1 MFLWCMSTRFIPI
14 DHNQPLLLAPDLRDW
29 IPDDDLVHFV
39 IEAVN
44 GLDLNV
50 FKVNVKGSGSAQYP
64 PHVMLALLIYCYA
77 NGIFSSRRIER
88 ATYRDI
94 AVHYLTGD
102 THPDHDTI
110 AKFRRENFDAV
121 AACFVHVLELAQEM
135 RLLKV
140 GTVSIDGTKIKAN
153 ASKQK
158 SIRYDRAGQLIKQ
171 LDLEVQAL
179 MEKAETVDRSDEVD
193 GQSLPKELAY
203 RNKLKEK
210 LEQARQRIEE
220 RAERKAQ
227 SEQAEYE
234 RKCQARKQ
242 RNGRGRPLKKP
253 VSTPEPKATDNLSDP
268 DSSLMRKNRYSD
280 FEQAYNAQAS
290 VDADGSQLVL
300 STHVTQCV
308 NDSNELLPAVQG
320 IPESIGRPDTVLADT
335 GYLYEKHI
343 RMLEG
348 DDDSPKM
355 NILVAV
361 RPEVKRHDHKHDF
374 RVTRA
379 DSKPLPTIRS
389 PFTLAMKKKMQRPES
404 REKYRL
410 RKQTIEP
417 VFGTIK
423 KWMGFTQFQLRGHAK
438 VSGEWQLVT
447 LAYNMKRLWKMQ
459 NHPKQAVS
467 TG

>member
-1 MFLWCMSTRFIPI
+1 MSTRFVPI
-14 DHNQPLLLAPDLRDW
+14 DHNQPLLLPPDLRDW
-29 IPDDDLVHFV
+29 IPDDDLVHFI

-50 FKVNVKGSGSAQYP
+50 FKVNMKGSGSAQYP
-64 PHVMLALLIYCYA
+64 PHMMLALLIYCYA
-77 NGIFSSRRIER
+77 NGVFSSRRIER

-94 AVHYLTGD
+94 AVRYLTGD

-121 AACFVHVLELAQEM
+121 ASCFIYVLELAREM
-135 RLLKV
+135 KLLKV
-140 GTVSIDGTKIKAN
+140 GTVSVDGTKIKAN

-158 SIRYDRAGQLIKQ
+158 SIRYDRAGQLIEQ

-179 MEKAETVDRSDEVD
+179 MEKAESKDQHDETD

-203 RNKLKEK
+203 RSKLKAK
-210 LEQARQRIEE
+210 LAKARKRIEE
-220 RAERKAQ
+220 RAKHKAQ
-227 SEQAEYE
+227 LDQVEYE
-234 RKCQARKQ
+234 RKCLAREK

-253 VSTPEPKATDNLSDP
+253 KATPEPKSTDNLSDP
-268 DSSLMRKNRYSD
+268 DSRLMRKNRYSE

-308 NDSNELLPAVQG
+308 NDSNELLPAIEG
-320 IPESIGRPDTVLADT
+320 ISKSLGTPETVLADT

-343 RMLEG
+343 RILEG
-348 DDDSPKM
+348 DEATPKM

-361 RPEVKRHDHKHDF
+361 RPELKRQHHKHDF
-374 RVTRA
+374 RVTRG
-379 DSKPLPTIRS
+379 DSKPLPVIRS
-389 PFTLAMKKKMQRPES
+389 PFTLAMKEKMQRPES

-410 RKQTIEP
+410 RKQTVEP

-423 KWMGFTQFQLRGHAK
+423 KWMGFTQFQLRGHDK

-447 LAYNMKRLWKMQ
+447 LAYNLKRLWKMQ
-459 NHPKQAVS
+459 NDSKHMVCP
-467 TG
+467 G